1 MIKKR
6 KSYYDFY
13 KIKGIFIGLL
23 YYQFKKQK
31 NYTSKL
37 LLSLCN

>member
-1 MIKKR
+1 MIRKR
-6 KSYYDFY
+6 KKYYDYY

-23 YYQFKKQK
+23 YYQFKNQE
-31 NYTSKL
+31 NYSSKL